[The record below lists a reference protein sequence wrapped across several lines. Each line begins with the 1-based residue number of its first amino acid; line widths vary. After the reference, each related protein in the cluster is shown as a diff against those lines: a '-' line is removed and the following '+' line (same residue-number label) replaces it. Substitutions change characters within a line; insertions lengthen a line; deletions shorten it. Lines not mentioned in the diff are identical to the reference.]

1 MRAKSLAARRSGR
14 SERSEGR
21 RIPPA
26 STSSVTLF
34 SRSKERPVAAAP
46 RRHQA
51 CGTPR
56 TISGS
61 ASPSRAST
69 KTSRPAAR
77 QLSIRRSGR
86 PPLPATMPSLF
97 AIRLLGLADSTA
109 GIGAYEFEDIFDR
122 SDAAKAL
129 GGFAHAIAQRAVREE
144 QKLVGVA
151 QAQDIITAEAA
162 SLHADNVEPAEA
174 RSLPHHLAIRND
186 VAFDPRHSADH
197 CVPAD
202 PDKLVDRAEAA
213 ENSVIFDDDVTGKSN
228 VIGHYHVVCDLTVM
242 GDMGADHEQAVVADP
257 GDHPTP
263 GRSGVHRHVFAD
275 RVAAPDDEC
284 RFLTSILEI
293 LRL

>member
-122 SDAAKAL
+122 SDAAKTL
-129 GGFAHAIAQRAVREE
+129 GGFAHAIAQRAVRGE
-144 QKLVGVA
+144 QKLIGAA
-151 QAQDIITAEAA
+151 QAENVFTAEAA
-162 SLHADNVEPAEA
+162 PLHADDVEPAKT
-174 RSLPHHLAIRND
+174 RPLPHYLAVRND
-186 VAFDPRHSADH
+186 VALNPGHSADH

-202 PDKLVDRAEAA
+202 PDILMDRAEPA
-213 ENSVIFDDDVTGKSN
+213 EKRVIIDDHVTAKGG
-228 VIGHYHVVCDLTVM
+228 VIGHYYVICDLAVM
-242 GDMGADHEQAVVADP
+242 RDMHTEHKQAIVADP
-257 GDHPTP
+257 RHHPAASRP
-263 GRSGVHRHVFAD
+263 GINGHIFAD
-275 RVAAPDDEC
+275 RVIAP
-284 RFLTSILEI
+284 
-293 LRL
+293 